1 MRIMGNFLSYP
12 ISFAVSVDHFFNR
25 MPKDHDMDRRKMGQI
40 PLVMFLVKKGRKQT
54 AKTFKETIPGLSE
67 EEEEL
72 LSRFHN
78 NEVDVAVASRV
89 KEIQNVIGN
98 YQINNSLN

>member
-1 MRIMGNFLSYP
+1 MG
-12 ISFAVSVDHFFNR
+12 H
-25 MPKDHDMDRRKMGQI
+25 I
-40 PLVMFLVKKGRKQT
+40 PLVMFLVKKGRKP
-54 AKTFKETIPGLSE
+54 KRSRSLSPDR

-78 NEVDVAVASRV
+78 NEVHVAVASRV
-89 KEIQNVIGN
+89 KVIQNVIGT